1 MKIIAWTERLNNSAS
16 GNPRF
21 RVHFTDGDV
30 MLTKSDASCSFG
42 VENYARSGEPI
53 DITITRAGRI
63 ETMQPTKQPHVKI
76 IEVHFLESEISDGDF
91 PRDDVRTDY
100 VEVNS
105 AEELV
110 SVLQQYGTTENAG
123 SWWSDPDGSRI
134 VNYSTGERVET
145 SAHPYNIPEEWEESA
160 ALYLSENV

>member
-1 MKIIAWTERLNNSAS
+1 VETHRTERKDTANEDHCVDRTAEQLAS

-53 DITITRAGRI
+53 DITITVRGASKRCNPQSSL
-63 ETMQPTKQPHVKI
+63 TSRSLRCTFSNRTSH
-76 IEVHFLESEISDGDF
+76 DGDY
-91 PRDDVRTDY
+91 PHDDVRTDY
-100 VEVNS
+100 VEMNS

-110 SVLQQYGTTENAG
+110 SVLQQYGTTESAG
-123 SWWSDPDGSRI
+123 SWWSDPDGSHI
-134 VNYSTGERVET
+134 VNYSTG
-145 SAHPYNIPEEWEESA
+145 
-160 ALYLSENV
+160 